1 MQSTRPAL
9 ILIVDDESKIRRLL
23 SKELEANG
31 FDVTCA
37 GEGAQAID
45 VFTQADPKPDLVLL
59 DVMMPDMD
67 GFECARRLAATANVP
82 IIFLSARNEPS
93 FKLRAFELGADD
105 YITKPFLVDELIA
118 RIRAVMRRSQ
128 YTPEQSARQ
137 EYENGPMHLSE
148 ANRSLRINGHE
159 VKLTESEYLLL
170 LALMKHPGSV
180 ISHEQ
185 LLRSVRNDQSSG
197 DVQNLR
203 VAFSRIRRKL
213 EENGLQGGVIS
224 AYSGVGYMLRDLVR
238 DPLL

>member
-159 VKLTESEYLLL
+159 VGLTESEYLLL

>member
-1 MQSTRPAL
+1 MQSPRPPL

-31 FDVTCA
+31 FDVICA
-37 GEGAQAID
+37 GDGSQALDVFAQAS
-45 VFTQADPKPDLVLL
+45 PKPDLVLM

-67 GFECARRLAATANVP
+67 GFECARRLPRTSDVP
-82 IIFLSARNEPS
+82 VIYLSARNEPS
-93 FKLRAFELGADD
+93 FKLRAFELGAVD
-105 YITKPFLVDELIA
+105 YITKPFLMDELIA

-128 YTPEQSARQ
+128 HTPEQSAQ
-137 EYENGPMHLSE
+137 HEYENGPMHLSE
-148 ANRSLRINGHE
+148 ASRSLRINDRE
-159 VKLTESEYLLL
+159 VKLAESEYLLL
-170 LALMKHPGSV
+170 LALIKHPGSV

-185 LLRSVRNDQSSG
+185 LLQSVWGSQCSG

-213 EENGLQGGVIS
+213 EDTGLPGGVIS

>member
-1 MQSTRPAL
+1 
-9 ILIVDDESKIRRLL
+9 
-23 SKELEANG
+23 
-31 FDVTCA
+31 
-37 GEGAQAID
+37 
-45 VFTQADPKPDLVLL
+45 
-59 DVMMPDMD
+59 MMPDMD

-159 VKLTESEYLLL
+159 VKLTKSEYLLL

>member
-59 DVMMPDMD
+59 NVMMPDMD

-203 VAFSRIRRKL
+203 VAFSRIHRKL